1 MTNKTTVAL
10 TRDLRESTE
19 NLAENLLHAEPFLA
33 FTQTK
38 SRLDADGQASGL
50 LAHLSTAQAELR
62 TLQARNE
69 VRQEDIE
76 NVRALQRA
84 VQANTTIMGFAEVQ
98 KTAMDYLSDINQEI
112 SQMLGFDFATLAS
125 PSCCG

>member
-10 TRDLRESTE
+10 TRDLREATE

-76 NVRALQRA
+76 NVRATSFNDTVIGSTLCPMGDAWGMPIRA
-84 VQANTTIMGFAEVQ
+84 MMRKFRSEFESLIR
-98 KTAMDYLSDINQEI
+98 
-112 SQMLGFDFATLAS
+112 
-125 PSCCG
+125 